1 MLYFGQWVQ
10 ICNWAGSHGLYKL
23 LDLTTAGHSFF
34 YMKTSQKNHF
44 PLELEDF
51 FLLLWSFLLYNR
63 LNMRFFRLE
72 PTFLLQCTMTNEY
85 DQYTNIIVAGYIT
98 SDSRLYRIVYYTFNV
113 LCMM

>member
-1 MLYFGQWVQ
+1 MGAKNKVLQL
-10 ICNWAGSHGLYKL
+10 IIAKSAANLILYKL

-63 LNMRFFRLE
+63 LNMRFFGVGRNGDDQGERERDLE
-72 PTFLLQCTMTNEY
+72 LEMMTEPGVE
-85 DQYTNIIVAGYIT
+85 IKRVAKK
-98 SDSRLYRIVYYTFNV
+98 
-113 LCMM
+113 